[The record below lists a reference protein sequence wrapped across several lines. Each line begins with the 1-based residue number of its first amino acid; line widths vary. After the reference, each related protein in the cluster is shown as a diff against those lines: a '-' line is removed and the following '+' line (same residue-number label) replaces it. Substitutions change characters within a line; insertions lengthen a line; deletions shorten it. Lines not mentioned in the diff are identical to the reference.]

1 MIKFMHSDDRVHA
14 SCYNKECLCRLF
26 ITSIHIVWFDTVWS
40 QTLVHMVDDTLFIIS
55 CWVISIAVLMF
66 LGRTLQPISS
76 SNFTISFHNSY
87 YSSHDP
93 FVAFDQKVE
102 LNSLDKLIS
111 Q

>member
-1 MIKFMHSDDRVHA
+1 
-14 SCYNKECLCRLF
+14 
-26 ITSIHIVWFDTVWS
+26 
-40 QTLVHMVDDTLFIIS
+40 MVDDTISIIS

-93 FVAFDQKVE
+93 LVAFDQKVE

-111 Q
+111 PIGIVHDKRLSSPEQPSNIS